1 GSFSRARTP
10 GLVGLVLASVLG
22 LSCVF
27 QVPSPTYIG
36 ETRLIAVQTS
46 VAEFGPLYSSR
57 PEHGEPVAEVMPG
70 DIKDPG
76 VLFRGVDGLP
86 LAVDAI
92 DSMWLQCGAL
102 FCDFVVSG
110 PDLAAYTCADQ
121 AAHDNYDGNTGC
133 LLGKGDGHFEFEA
146 PEVVELSGIQ
156 RNLAVY
162 GVLAWDGMS
171 AETCWQQRRA
181 LDQEIENCAFV
192 EHRVYYGPEWL
203 VQLHGY
209 DQGLEPDVPIDQIP
223 AAVFGQPANRPPA
236 LQEIQVE
243 HDGVVDVFDPREMS
257 SLPAVATEPGAE
269 IVVTIAFD
277 ELLQLQQ
284 PIFSAKAVE
293 SSNPDPEAEPSYVF
307 VGSVEPVYL
316 NLFTS
321 NALHVLTEPFLTDTT
336 VELFIDDQAK
346 AGSSWALFVLRDFR
360 GGESV
365 VWLEFTH

>member
-1 GSFSRARTP
+1 
-10 GLVGLVLASVLG
+10 
-22 LSCVF
+22 
-27 QVPSPTYIG
+27 
-36 ETRLIAVQTS
+36 
-46 VAEFGPLYSSR
+46 
-57 PEHGEPVAEVMPG
+57 
-70 DIKDPG
+70 
-76 VLFRGVDGLP
+76 GLP
-86 LAVDAI
+86 LPAESI
-92 DSMWLQCGAL
+92 SSMWMQCGDSISCEPL
-102 FCDFVVSG
+102 GSTEDI
-110 PDLAAYTCADQ
+110 AATSCAELETLGQ
-121 AAHDNYDGNTGC
+121 FNSRSRC
-133 LLGKGDGHFEFEA
+133 LLGTGDGRFEFVA
-146 PEVVELSGIQ
+146 PEFEEEVFDRVIME
-156 RNLAVY
+156 RTFY
-162 GVLAWDGMS
+162 GVFAWDGGS
-171 AETCWQQRRA
+171 AEECWQLRRT
-181 LDQEIENCAFV
+181 LDQEIENCAFI

-365 VWLEFTH
+365 VWLEFSH